1 MTSYDLPI
9 KCKCSKVKGIL
20 KQVNPNSGNH
30 AICMCIDCQTY
41 AHYLGVQD
49 RVLDENGGT
58 EIFQTSPSKIE
69 FHEGKEFV
77 KCLRLSPT
85 GTSRWYTDC
94 CNTPLANTISLEKD
108 FAGVILDSID
118 FEKTDK
124 IEAIGPI
131 KYRLMGKYGRGKLPK
146 GTNPGFPKLLV
157 IKMIFKLTLGKLL
170 KSYLP
175 NPFFN
180 EETGKHNCTPTIVT
194 KEKRAEIKGKIL
206 ASS

>member
-1 MTSYDLPI
+1 MNSYDLPI
-9 KCKCSKVKGIL
+9 KCKCSKVQGVI
-20 KQVNPNSGNH
+20 KQVNAKNGNH
-30 AICMCIDCQTY
+30 LTCMCIDCQTF
-41 AHYLGVQD
+41 AHHLGVED

-69 FHEGKEFV
+69 FLEGKEFV

-85 GTSRWYTDC
+85 GTSRWYAEC
-94 CNTPLANTISLEKD
+94 CNTPLANTIALEKD

-118 FEKTDK
+118 FEKIDK
-124 IEAIGPI
+124 FQALGPI
-131 KYRLMGKYGRGKLPK
+131 KYKVMGKYGKGELPK
-146 GTNPGFPKLLV
+146 GTSLGFPKFLV
-157 IKMIFKLTLGKLL
+157 LKMIFKLTLGKLL

-180 EETGKHNCTPTIVT
+180 EETGEHRSTPTILP
-194 KEKRAEIKGKIL
+194 KEQRAKIKSKIL